1 MEFIKKIKESG
12 LLTLATL
19 LLCSLFGIC
28 DAGAMCADVVY
39 PGDGG
44 AVSVEGELSTVTGA
58 EQEAIEL
65 FQRDVFDEV
74 LRIRP
79 HLASLV
85 TIVGHAAQVRN
96 ATSMRVADYVIDTI
110 DRKTKVVNLTAGSTL
125 ATGLPKA
132 SIIFEK
138 NGIIARDQTLI
149 CTGVQGYK
157 PDGTLPVA
165 GDEEYGTQWLALLVV
180 DKDQNGNPV
189 VIPVNG
195 EKATS
200 GSFAG
205 QMVIPANLTVNT
217 SILIAGRAG
226 GETQIQTDPYSG
238 VPTDKEMFLQKFM
251 GQVEMSDLFQRWSNK
266 EVKWS
271 FTDAEIEALFAM
283 KQEMNAAY
291 WFNPSNTKLRVPNR
305 KTSKIENVWITQGI
319 WAQAGQDFSFNGT
332 IDQPGL
338 TLLCKNSFTKVASS
352 GDRKML
358 ICGGDIIEGLENIP
372 STNQI
377 RYIKEGERKAAY
389 GLSVDL
395 LISKFGV
402 LYVAYDP
409 TFDENGMSD
418 KAFVLD
424 APMLVKWSLGQKTQ
438 TFDFRSSGQ
447 ADADGRVFIDNSG
460 LRLRNPKS
468 HIRVSL
474 A

>member
-1 MEFIKKIKESG
+1 MKFLKKIKESG
-12 LLTLATL
+12 LFTLAVL
-19 LLCSLFGIC
+19 VLFALFGVC
-28 DAGAMCADVVY
+28 DAGAMCADVVH
-39 PGDGG
+39 PDGGG

-58 EQEAIEL
+58 EQASPEL
-65 FQRDVFDEV
+65 FMRDVFKEV

-79 HLASLV
+79 HMTSLV

-96 ATSMRVADYVIDTI
+96 ATAMKVADYVIDTI
-110 DRKTKVVNLTAGSTL
+110 DRKTKVVNLTVGGAL

-138 NGIIARDQTLI
+138 NDIIARDQTLI
-149 CTGVQGYK
+149 CTGIQGYK
-157 PDGTLPVA
+157 LDGTLPVA
-165 GDEEYGTQWLALLVV
+165 GDEEYGTQWLSLLVV

-189 VIPVNG
+189 VIPING
-195 EKATS
+195 QKAVS

-205 QMVIPANLTVNT
+205 QFVIPANLTANT
-217 SILIAGRAG
+217 GVLIAGRAG

-266 EVKWS
+266 EVPWG
-271 FTDAEIEALFAM
+271 FTDAEEEALFAM
-283 KQEMNAAY
+283 KQEMNATY
-291 WFNPSNTKLRVPNR
+291 WFSPCNIKLRVPNR
-305 KTSKIENVWITQGI
+305 KTSQSENVWITQGI
-319 WAQAGQDFSFNGT
+319 WAQAGQDFSFAGT

-338 TLLCKNSFTKVASS
+338 TALCKNAFTKVASS

-358 ICGGDIIEGLENIP
+358 ICGSDIIEGLENMP
-372 STNQI
+372 SSNQI
-377 RYIKEGERKAAY
+377 RYIKEGERKAAF
-389 GLSVDL
+389 GLNVDL

-402 LYVAYDP
+402 LYVVYDN
-409 TFDENGMSD
+409 TFDENGMAD

-447 ADADGRVFIDNSG
+447 ADADGRVFIDTSG

-474 A
+474 T